1 MKKIISITLMAALM
15 ACSRDKHPVTPKP
28 APLSHTPVSKPVGTP
43 VGAKQTFAVTAA
55 GGVFQSAD
63 GQLKIM
69 IPAGAVTTDK
79 VFEVQQVSNTCP
91 GSIGNS
97 FSITPHTTFAKP
109 VAIQYSYAEMP
120 HLVSIPD
127 ALGIA
132 WQDAQGYWRL
142 QKNVAVNK
150 TDKHVTVLTDH
161 FSNWTLLQWLQIS
174 PASAEL
180 DPGGSAEMEVRF
192 YLPLSSDDLLTPLA
206 PKEGEDIAVGEG
218 QPLPGHFIKSWTVAG
233 PGTVNGNGSKATY
246 HAPGAVQA
254 TVTAMVT
261 ATLKDSKHQ
270 LLLVSNMTILA
281 EGLTFRIGG
290 GEWQFLPGFA
300 VESGGQ
306 VNIAAT
312 DGEQYFVI
320 DWPGGKG
327 NFKWSRDIALVY
339 TGPDGVH
346 TTSHWFDKE
355 QDIYIQSA
363 GALSIDEFGA
373 EGQYVTGY
381 FSAGGASSF
390 LDDDQDPIRKTTV
403 EGYLKVK
410 RVKQ

>member
-1 MKKIISITLMAALM
+1 MKKIISISLMAALL
-15 ACSRDKHPVTPKP
+15 ACSRDKHPVTPQP
-28 APLSHTPVSKPVGTP
+28 APLSHKPVSRPAGTP
-43 VGAKQTFAVTAA
+43 VGAKQTFAVTPA
-55 GGVFQSAD
+55 GGVFQSTD

-69 IPAGAVTTDK
+69 IPAGAVTANK
-79 VFEVQQVSNTCP
+79 VFEIQQVSNTCH

-109 VAIQYSYAEMP
+109 VAIQFSYAQIP

-142 QKNVAVNK
+142 AKNAAVNK

-180 DPGGSAEMEVRF
+180 EPGASAEMEVRF

-206 PKEGEDIAVGEG
+206 PKEGEDIAIGEG
-218 QPLPGHFIKSWTVAG
+218 QPLPGHFIKSWAVAG
-233 PGTVNGNGSKATY
+233 PGTVAGNGSKATY
-246 HAPGAVQA
+246 HTPGAVQS

-281 EGLTFRIGG
+281 DGLSFRIGG
-290 GEWQFLPGFA
+290 GAWQFLPGFA
-300 VESGGQ
+300 VESDDQ
-306 VNIAAT
+306 INIAAT
-312 DGEQYFVI
+312 DGERYFVI

-327 NFKWSRDIALVY
+327 NFLWERNIALVY
-339 TGPDGVH
+339 TDAAGLH
-346 TTSHWFDKE
+346 TTSHWFDKAE
-355 QDIYIQSA
+355 KRYIYSG

-381 FSAGGASSF
+381 FVATGAGSF
-390 LDDDQDPIRKTTV
+390 VDDDQEPTAKTTV
-403 EGYLKVK
+403 EGYIKVK
-410 RVKQ
+410 HVK